1 MALQWRRFQWFE
13 EDALAVPEEVT
24 RVLSHEEGPSCAA
37 RGPGGEALL
46 LQSDAAGAL
55 HVLDGQLRLRSCLT
69 PHAVQSQRLQHLH
82 QVRRPVARLSSKA
95 TTRVWGA
102 WFHAMTRL
110 PGR

>member
-69 PHAVQSQRLQHLH
+69 PHAVQLQRLQHLH
-82 QVRRPVARLSSKA
+82 QVRRPVARLSSKS
-95 TTRVWGA
+95 
-102 WFHAMTRL
+102 HH
-110 PGR
+110 